1 MPKCKNNPKKSY
13 TGEEPSPKGKGWCAG
28 GMKVGKIKMGGDGN
42 KWIVT
47 EDKNGH
53 TRWGKFTKSTP
64 KKTPKRSPKK
74 TLKKTPKRSP
84 KKTLKK
90 TPKKTPK
97 ISPKK
102 TPKETPKKSN
112 FFKKLIGNILF
123 GKIKYIDPTKYVY
136 LTVTPWYYTEE
147 TLEKAYNSIDYE
159 KKEFKLKKNDVSDA
173 AIEKIF
179 KKYIQENFYLF
190 TMYRSHRYPARDT
203 TSVKLV
209 NTKKIRNKIEFTL
222 KYDIENV
229 DIKDESEFV
238 KESIH
243 DATSAG
249 APVFFK
255 TINKQKIYVYLY
267 YHGMTF
273 TQ

>member
-13 TGEEPSPKGKGWCAG
+13 KGTEPSPKGKGWCAG
-28 GMKVGKIKMGGDGN
+28 GMEEGVTEKGADGN

-47 EDKNGH
+47 SNKKGH
-53 TRWGKFTKSTP
+53 KRWAKITKSTP

-74 TLKKTPKRSP
+74 TPKRSPKKTPKRSP
-84 KKTLKK
+84 TE
-90 TPKKTPK
+90 TPKKTP
-97 ISPKK
+97 
-102 TPKETPKKSN
+102 TETPPKSN
-112 FFKKLIGNILF
+112 FFKKFIGNLLF
-123 GKIKYIDPTKYVY
+123 GKTKYIDPTKNVY
-136 LTVTPWYYTEE
+136 FTVTPRYYTEE
-147 TLEKAYNSIDYE
+147 TLEKGQAIDE
-159 KKEFKLKKNDVSDA
+159 MKEFKLKKNDVSDA

-179 KKYIQENFYLF
+179 KKFLQEHFFFF
-190 TMYRSHRYPARDT
+190 TMYRSQRHPLRDT
-203 TSVKLV
+203 TAVKLV

-229 DIKDESEFV
+229 DIKGESEFV

-243 DATSAG
+243 DATGAG

-255 TINKQKIYVYLY
+255 TINKQKIYAYLY
-267 YHGMTF
+267 YHDMTF